1 MSLLVKDLSSYQQNA
16 VERISNKISINYK
29 LPIDINTNT
38 GQMILQAALVGS
50 TCHEESLF
58 ERLKTL
64 LFVLQNSSSNLRLSL
79 DATKSLWYTAVQCAL
94 TSRDLT
100 LLMEFFV
107 HAINLEDDDQRY
119 IDEQSAAFVF
129 DQLKNESIPFDKYD
143 LFTTKCFM
151 TYFRFE
157 NRKRGTLVTEPC
169 KAYFARMESVF
180 CPPELFHDDE
190 EAQKCEIEYRDWRV
204 SASAVP
210 EGLGT
215 LWHILR
221 QSKDQTVIDYVVT
234 VMNNMHLE
242 IATTRIGS
250 SIEYR
255 AREQYKAIKTLR
267 MSYIESCIHQ
277 YFVGEKMYSSR
288 QDLALRTF
296 QVASFVLC
304 EYINAADKYSEQM
317 LAIDKKMSLLQST
330 VNDNVRKEAL

>member
-1 MSLLVKDLSSYQQNA
+1 M
-16 VERISNKISINYK
+16 
-29 LPIDINTNT
+29 
-38 GQMILQAALVGS
+38 
-50 TCHEESLF
+50 
-58 ERLKTL
+58 ERL
-64 LFVLQNSSSNLRLSL
+64 
-79 DATKSLWYTAVQCAL
+79 
-94 TSRDLT
+94 
-100 LLMEFFV
+100 
-107 HAINLEDDDQRY
+107 
-119 IDEQSAAFVF
+119 
-129 DQLKNESIPFDKYD
+129 
-143 LFTTKCFM
+143 
-151 TYFRFE
+151 
-157 NRKRGTLVTEPC
+157 
-169 KAYFARMESVF
+169 F
-180 CPPELFHDDE
+180 CPPELFHDE
-190 EAQKCEIEYRDWRV
+190 EGQKFEIEFRDWRV

-221 QSKDQTVIDYVVT
+221 QSKDQTVIDYVVA

-255 AREQYKAIKTLR
+255 ARERYKAIKTLR

-317 LAIDKKMSLLQST
+317 LAIDKTMSLL
-330 VNDNVRKEAL
+330 